1 MKRARQHGKPAPPA
15 GEELKREIMD
25 AELELTP
32 PGLRGPRGLRGGA
45 GEAVT
50 TGLRAQERRTEE
62 SDW

>member
-32 PGLRGPRGLRGGA
+32 PGPRGLRGGA

-50 TGLRAQERRTEE
+50 TGLRAQESRRTEE
-62 SDW
+62 SDR